1 MNNKE
6 SASSSERAT
15 GGGEPPTEG
24 TSWLNPGEFPSFNGK
39 NLTSEMTAEIKRI
52 DREKARSEAE
62 RQYREELSRPYEDGA
77 EQAGVTKFP
86 IDFDGKEID
95 CYEFMGAEFKM
106 LVSVIGAVGQ
116 SLGNQPRD
124 VDLDKWIGSSRDYIS
139 TSLISDKKMNLFDKE
154 GLVFGFN
161 NLKEGDF
168 LSAAPADHGV
178 LRDIGKMG
186 QYKDCVMNPSE
197 LLEATGT
204 RESLTPWNEVELNG
218 DTKPDSIIIFGNS
231 RNDIS
236 NMAKKAALFFEIPIY
251 LIRTDIYGEPTDR
264 HDSREVTDDVEKFWE
279 NRDNPVSG
287 RIEQE
292 RSALLEEVE
301 VYFKTGKLG
310 ERVTKYLGDYESEL
324 EAARESSSNTDEFTK
339 NLIAMLGQEKM
350 AALKEQIEDG
360 D

>member
-6 SASSSERAT
+6 SAGSSERAT

-124 VDLDKWIGSSRDYIS
+124 IDLDKWIGSSRDYIS

-197 LLEATGT
+197 LLEATST

-231 RNDIS
+231 RNDIG

-251 LIRTDIYGEPTDR
+251 LIRTDIYGEPIDR
-264 HDSREVTDDVEKFWE
+264 HDSREVTDDVKKFWE

-292 RSALLEEVE
+292 RSALLEEVK

-310 ERVTKYLGDYESEL
+310 ERVTKYLGGYESEL